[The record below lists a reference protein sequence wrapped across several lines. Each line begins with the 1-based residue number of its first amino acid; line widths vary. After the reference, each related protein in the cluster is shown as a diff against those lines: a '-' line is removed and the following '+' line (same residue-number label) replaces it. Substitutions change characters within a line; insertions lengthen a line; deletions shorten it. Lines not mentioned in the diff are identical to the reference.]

1 MNAQNYTTIR
11 ACWRNDWAAV
21 RRHDGRM
28 FFESPTFSAAVHALE
43 SRESRVNR
51 LMTRPVPRSIDAYW
65 VVNARCA
72 SYALS
77 AMRRAAHDV

>member
-11 ACWRNDWAAV
+11 ASWRNDWAAV
-21 RRHDGRM
+21 RSRNGAL
-28 FFESPTFSAAVHALE
+28 FFESPTFSAAVNALE

-51 LMTRPVPRSIDAYW
+51 LMSRPFPRSIDAYW

-77 AMRRAAHDV
+77 AMRRANHG